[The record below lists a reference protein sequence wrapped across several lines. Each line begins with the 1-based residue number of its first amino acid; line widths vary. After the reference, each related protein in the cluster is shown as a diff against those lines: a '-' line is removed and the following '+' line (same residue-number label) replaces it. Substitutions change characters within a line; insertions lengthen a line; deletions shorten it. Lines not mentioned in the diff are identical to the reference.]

1 MTKVCFLVSSLC
13 NEGPVNVMYNI
24 IQYMDFSKFKVS
36 IITFIPEKKTTR
48 IKDFQKYPLS
58 IHQLAPETPLNP
70 FALFTALK
78 QEVKLINPDMLHAH
92 CPRSLYLMCFL
103 PRKYKRIYTIHI
115 YPGLQQQILYGKFKG
130 DIVNQLNHFFTR
142 KVDLP
147 IGCSESVGKLYKENK
162 GWDISCIPNGS
173 SLPIW
178 NCDPIY
184 RQKLRKDLGLKDD
197 IRYFI
202 FIGRFSGEKNPELLI
217 RAFKQIGA
225 KQVGLIMLGEGPL
238 WEDLKK
244 EGDDRILLP
253 GFKTN
258 VYDYLIASDYYI
270 SASDVEGLANTLLE
284 SMTVGLPMLLSD
296 IPSHQE
302 VLSKM
307 SVTTGYI
314 FNNKDSNSLFDKIE
328 KVRLLDRTE
337 GAREVQDIF
346 QKHYTAKKMSLSY
359 QNAYTSL

>member
-1 MTKVCFLVSSLC
+1 
-13 NEGPVNVMYNI
+13 
-24 IQYMDFSKFKVS
+24 
-36 IITFIPEKKTTR
+36 
-48 IKDFQKYPLS
+48 
-58 IHQLAPETPLNP
+58 
-70 FALFTALK
+70 
-78 QEVKLINPDMLHAH
+78 
-92 CPRSLYLMCFL
+92 
-103 PRKYKRIYTIHI
+103 
-115 YPGLQQQILYGKFKG
+115 
-130 DIVNQLNHFFTR
+130 
-142 KVDLP
+142 
-147 IGCSESVGKLYKENK
+147 
-162 GWDISCIPNGS
+162 
-173 SLPIW
+173 
-178 NCDPIY
+178 
-184 RQKLRKDLGLKDD
+184 
-197 IRYFI
+197 
-202 FIGRFSGEKNPELLI
+202 
-217 RAFKQIGA
+217 
-225 KQVGLIMLGEGPL
+225 MLGEGPL

-244 EGDDRILLP
+244 EGEDRILLP

-328 KVRLLDRTE
+328 KVLLLDRTE
-337 GAREVQDIF
+337 VAREVQDIF

>member
-1 MTKVCFLVSSLC
+1 
-13 NEGPVNVMYNI
+13 MYNI

-244 EGDDRILLP
+244 KVMT
-253 GFKTN
+253 GFF
-258 VYDYLIASDYYI
+258 Y
-270 SASDVEGLANTLLE
+270 
-284 SMTVGLPMLLSD
+284 P
-296 IPSHQE
+296 
-302 VLSKM
+302 VLKRM
-307 SVTTGYI
+307 FMIT
-314 FNNKDSNSLFDKIE
+314 
-328 KVRLLDRTE
+328 
-337 GAREVQDIF
+337 
-346 QKHYTAKKMSLSY
+346 
-359 QNAYTSL
+359 

>member
-1 MTKVCFLVSSLC
+1 
-13 NEGPVNVMYNI
+13 
-24 IQYMDFSKFKVS
+24 
-36 IITFIPEKKTTR
+36 
-48 IKDFQKYPLS
+48 
-58 IHQLAPETPLNP
+58 
-70 FALFTALK
+70 
-78 QEVKLINPDMLHAH
+78 
-92 CPRSLYLMCFL
+92 MCFL

-115 YPGLQQQILYGKFKG
+115 YPGLQQQVLYGKFKG
-130 DIVNQLNHFFTR
+130 NIVNQLNHFFTR

-162 GWDISCIPNGS
+162 GWDIFCIPNGS

-178 NCDPIY
+178 NCDPTY
-184 RQKLRKDLGLKDD
+184 RQKLRKDFGLKDD

-202 FIGRFSGEKNPELLI
+202 FIGRFSEEKNPELLI
-217 RAFKQIGA
+217 RAFKQMGS

-238 WEDLKK
+238 WKDLKK

-284 SMTVGLPMLLSD
+284 SMTVGLPMLLSN

-314 FNNKDSNSLFDKIE
+314 FNNKDSNNLLDKIE
-328 KVRLLDRTE
+328 KVLLLDRTE
-337 GAREVQDIF
+337 VAQEVQDIF
-346 QKHYTAKKMSLSY
+346 QKQYTAEKMSLSY